1 MPTVFEQ
8 IVQRIVKEQELIIGP
23 LAREEALRVQGITF
37 AGADY
42 QNVSSIVLSGDSRSL
57 IDQLVA
63 RYERLFGRASVQ
75 VCRDAAAP
83 LLPEINK
90 KDIPSSLQ

>member
-1 MPTVFEQ
+1 MDTLEQ
-8 IVQRIVKEQELIIGP
+8 IAQHIVKEQELIIGP
-23 LAREEALRVQGITF
+23 LARQEAARVNDLVISDNGTV
-37 AGADY
+37 AMT
-42 QNVSSIVLSGDSRSL
+42 GDKKIA

-83 LLPEINK
+83 LLP
-90 KDIPSSLQ
+90 SLQTGEMPDSLK